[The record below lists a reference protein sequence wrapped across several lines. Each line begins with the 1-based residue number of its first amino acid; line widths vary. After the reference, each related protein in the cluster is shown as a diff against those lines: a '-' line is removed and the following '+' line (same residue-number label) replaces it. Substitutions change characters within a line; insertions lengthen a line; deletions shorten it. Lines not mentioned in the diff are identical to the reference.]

1 MTARPRI
8 AVLGAGVMGAYHARV
23 VAQSE
28 RCDLARVVDP
38 DEKAGR
44 SLADR
49 YDTVW
54 RPEVD
59 RLDDLDA
66 VVVAAP
72 TEAHPDLVELA
83 LRADLPV
90 LVEKPATAD
99 LTRTEELVA
108 LAEQRQI
115 PLMCGFVE
123 RFNPAIMTVCRLL
136 TQPLHVTAV
145 RHSPYSNRIRVGV
158 AWDLLIHDVDAC
170 LRLMQRPL
178 SDVRASLGSFHPEST
193 ADGSEDVAEAVMT
206 FADGGVAAASAS
218 RIGQRKIRTISIAEL
233 NRSIEIDL
241 LRRDVTIYRHIS
253 HDSPAHDGLGYRQQ
267 TVIEIPELISAR
279 EPLAAQLDH
288 FLKLVDGELDIKP
301 ERESIL
307 PAHRVV
313 AQIVGG
319 SDSQPPLWHNSRP

>member
-1 MTARPRI
+1 MTARPRV

-28 RCDLARVVDP
+28 HCDLVRVVDP
-38 DEKAGR
+38 DERAGR

-54 RPEVD
+54 VPEVD

-72 TEAHPDLVELA
+72 TEAHPDLVALA
-83 LRADLPV
+83 LGADLPV

-99 LTRTEELVA
+99 LAQTEELVA

-123 RFNPAIMTVCRLL
+123 RFNPAIMTVSRMLAD
-136 TQPLHVTAV
+136 PLHVTAV

-158 AWDLLIHDVDAC
+158 AWDLLIHDIDAC
-170 LRLMQRPL
+170 LRLMPGPL
-178 SDVRASLGSFHPEST
+178 SDIRASLGSFHPEST
-193 ADGSEDVAEAVMT
+193 ADGGEDVAEAVMT
-206 FADGGVAAASAS
+206 FAEGGVAAVSAS

-253 HDSPAHDGLGYRQQ
+253 HDSPAQDGLGYRQQ

-288 FLKLVDGELDIKP
+288 FLKLVDGTLDTKP
-301 ERESIL
+301 ERDSIL

-313 AQIVGG
+313 AAVVGG
-319 SDSQPPLWHNSRP
+319 TESGSPLWHNSRP